1 MKSQAERR
9 IMRIS
14 YKGET
19 LPKSVWG
26 TLSWALGLA
35 AILLVCFGL
44 FAPAYSRLGAFMF
57 YLAPVLIIAGLFSG
71 FMGLFT
77 TRAWIGLVLNLLLA
91 VFAASLFIYL
101 FGYCCAAPK

>member
-1 MKSQAERR
+1 
-9 IMRIS
+9 MRIS

-26 TLSWALGLA
+26 TLSWFLGLVG
-35 AILLVCFGL
+35 ILYYLLGFFVLPISSSTGL
-44 FAPAYSRLGAFMF
+44 GTFWFC
-57 YLAPVLIIAGLFSG
+57 LALFFTFAGLFSG